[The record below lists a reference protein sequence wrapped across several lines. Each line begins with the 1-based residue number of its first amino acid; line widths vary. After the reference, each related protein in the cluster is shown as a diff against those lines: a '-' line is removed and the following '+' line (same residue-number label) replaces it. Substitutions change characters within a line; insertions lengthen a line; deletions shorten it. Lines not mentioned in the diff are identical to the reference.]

1 MLRSIRTI
9 VTHPAYSCNT
19 HLEENMAKICAVV
32 LSLLALLAVLSWAD
46 GAQDPKAVI
55 SSASLALGADN
66 LQTIEYSGTGY
77 DFAIGQAPNP
87 NSPWPKFNDKTYTR
101 VINFDAPASRMQRI
115 RTQAENPPRGGG
127 LQPIIGE
134 QNQTQVIAAGSPQ
147 AAALSDE
154 LVMALPH
161 GFLKFA
167 AAARDTSVRSQTIG
181 GKKYTV
187 VSFTAV
193 NKAPVSGYLNDQNI
207 LERVETKIDNTVLG
221 DIPFETTF
229 ADYKNFSGVQFPTH
243 IVQKQGGYPVLDLT
257 ITDVKPN
264 APANIQTATAPP
276 PPIPTP
282 AAAEKLA
289 DGVYLILGGYA
300 AIAVDFKDYI
310 VVIEGPQNDQRAE
323 AIIAE
328 AKRVIPNKPIK
339 YVVNTHHHFDHS
351 GGLRDFVAEGAT
363 VITHQINKPY
373 YEKVWANPHTLSPDR
388 LAQNPKKPSFKTM
401 TEKMV
406 LTDGNHVIELYHLQ
420 NFGHNDGMIVAYL
433 PKEKV
438 LLEADGFNPPP
449 QPLTQRNATISPY
462 TASLAANI
470 ERLKLDVQRIVP
482 VHYPADNRKVSLAE
496 LKTAVAQN

>member
-1 MLRSIRTI
+1 
-9 VTHPAYSCNT
+9 
-19 HLEENMAKICAVV
+19 MAKKWIVA
-32 LSLLALLAVLSWAD
+32 LSLLTLLASAASSWAD
-46 GAQDPKAVI
+46 GAQNPQAVV
-55 SSASLALGADN
+55 SSASQALGADS
-66 LQTIEYSGTGY
+66 LRTIEYSGSGY

-87 NSPWPKFNDKTYTR
+87 SSPWPKFNDKTYTR
-101 VINFDAPASRMQRI
+101 VINFDAPVSRMQRV
-115 RTQAENPPRGGG
+115 RTQAENPPHGGG
-127 LQPIIGE
+127 QQPIIGE
-134 QNQTQVIAAGSPQ
+134 QNQTQVIAAPDD
-147 AAALSDE
+147 LM
-154 LVMALPH
+154 MAVPY

-167 AAARDTSVRSQTIG
+167 AAARDTAVRSQTIS

-187 VSFTAV
+187 LSFTAM

-221 DIPFETTF
+221 DISFETTF
-229 ADYKNFSGVQFPTH
+229 TDYKDFGGVKFPTH
-243 IVQKQGGYPVLDLT
+243 IIQKQGGYPVLDLT
-257 ITDVKPN
+257 ITDVKLN
-264 APANIQTATAPP
+264 APANIPSATAPP

-282 AAAEKLA
+282 AAAEKLG

-310 VVIEGPQNDQRAE
+310 VVIEGPQNDQRAA

-388 LAQNPKKPSFKTM
+388 LAQDPKKPSFKTM

-449 QPLTQRNATISPY
+449 QPLTQRPATISPY

-482 VHYPADNRKVSLAE
+482 VHYPADNREVSLAE

>member
-1 MLRSIRTI
+1 
-9 VTHPAYSCNT
+9 
-19 HLEENMAKICAVV
+19 MAKKWIVA
-32 LSLLALLAVLSWAD
+32 LSLLTLLASAASSWAD
-46 GAQDPKAVI
+46 GAQNPQAVV
-55 SSASLALGADN
+55 SSASQALGADS
-66 LQTIEYSGTGY
+66 LRTIEFSGSGY

-87 NSPWPKFNDKTYTR
+87 SSPWPRFNDKTYTR
-101 VINFDAPASRMQRI
+101 VINFDAPASRMQRV
-115 RTQAENPPRGGG
+115 RTQAENPPHGGG
-127 LQPIIGE
+127 QQPIIGE
-134 QNQTQVIAAGSPQ
+134 QNQTQVIAAPDD
-147 AAALSDE
+147 LM
-154 LVMALPH
+154 MAVPY

-167 AAARDTSVRSQTIG
+167 AAARDTAVRSQTIS

-229 ADYKNFSGVQFPTH
+229 TDYKDFGGVKFPTH
-243 IVQKQGGYPVLDLT
+243 IIQKQGGYPVLDLT
-257 ITDVKPN
+257 ITDVKLN
-264 APANIQTATAPP
+264 APANIPSATAPP

-282 AAAEKLA
+282 ASAEKLG

-310 VVIEGPQNDQRAE
+310 VVIEGPQNDQRAA

-449 QPLTQRNATISPY
+449 QPLTQRPATISPY

>member
-1 MLRSIRTI
+1 
-9 VTHPAYSCNT
+9 
-19 HLEENMAKICAVV
+19 MAKKWIVA
-32 LSLLALLAVLSWAD
+32 LSLLTLLASAASSWAD
-46 GAQDPKAVI
+46 GAQNPQAVVN
-55 SSASLALGADN
+55 SASQALGADS
-66 LQTIEYSGTGY
+66 LRTIEYSGSGY

-87 NSPWPKFNDKTYTR
+87 SSPWPKFNDKTYTR
-101 VINFDAPASRMQRI
+101 VINFDAPVSRMQRV
-115 RTQAENPPRGGG
+115 RTQAENPPHGGG
-127 LQPIIGE
+127 QQPIIGE
-134 QNQTQVIAAGSPQ
+134 QNQTQVIAAPDD
-147 AAALSDE
+147 LI
-154 LVMALPH
+154 MAVPY

-167 AAARDTSVRSQTIG
+167 AAARDTAVRSQTIS

-187 VSFTAV
+187 LSFTAM

-221 DIPFETTF
+221 DISFETTF
-229 ADYKNFSGVQFPTH
+229 TDYKDFGGVKFPTH
-243 IVQKQGGYPVLDLT
+243 IIQKQGGYPVLDLT
-257 ITDVKPN
+257 ITDVKLN
-264 APANIQTATAPP
+264 APANIPSATAPP

-282 AAAEKLA
+282 AAAEKLG

-310 VVIEGPQNDQRAE
+310 VVIEGPQNDQRAA

-388 LAQNPKKPSFKTM
+388 LAQDPKKPSFKTM

-449 QPLTQRNATISPY
+449 QPLTQRPATISPY

-482 VHYPADNRKVSLAE
+482 VHYPADNREVSLAE

>member
-1 MLRSIRTI
+1 
-9 VTHPAYSCNT
+9 
-19 HLEENMAKICAVV
+19 MAKKWIVA
-32 LSLLALLAVLSWAD
+32 LSLLTLLASAASSWAD
-46 GAQDPKAVI
+46 GAQNPQVVV
-55 SSASLALGADN
+55 SSASQALGADS
-66 LQTIEYSGTGY
+66 LRTIEYSGSGY

-87 NSPWPKFNDKTYTR
+87 SSPWPKFNDKTYTR
-101 VINFDAPASRMQRI
+101 VINFDAPVSRMQRV
-115 RTQAENPPRGGG
+115 RTQAENPPHGGG
-127 LQPIIGE
+127 QQPIIGE
-134 QNQTQVIAAGSPQ
+134 QNQTQVIAAPDD
-147 AAALSDE
+147 LI
-154 LVMALPH
+154 MAVPY
-161 GFLKFA
+161 GFLRFA
-167 AAARDTSVRSQTIG
+167 AAARDTAVRSQTIS

-187 VSFTAV
+187 LSFTAM

-221 DIPFETTF
+221 DISFETTF
-229 ADYKNFSGVQFPTH
+229 TDYKDFGGVKFPTH
-243 IVQKQGGYPVLDLT
+243 IIQKQGGYPVLDLT
-257 ITDVKPN
+257 ITDVKLN
-264 APANIQTATAPP
+264 APANIPSATAPP

-282 AAAEKLA
+282 AAAEKLG

-310 VVIEGPQNDQRAE
+310 VVIEGPQNDQRAA

-388 LAQNPKKPSFKTM
+388 LAQDPKKPSFKTM

-449 QPLTQRNATISPY
+449 QPLTQRPATIS

-482 VHYPADNRKVSLAE
+482 VHYPADNRRVSMAE

>member
-1 MLRSIRTI
+1 
-9 VTHPAYSCNT
+9 
-19 HLEENMAKICAVV
+19 
-32 LSLLALLAVLSWAD
+32 
-46 GAQDPKAVI
+46 
-55 SSASLALGADN
+55 
-66 LQTIEYSGTGY
+66 
-77 DFAIGQAPNP
+77 
-87 NSPWPKFNDKTYTR
+87 
-101 VINFDAPASRMQRI
+101 
-115 RTQAENPPRGGG
+115 
-127 LQPIIGE
+127 
-134 QNQTQVIAAGSPQ
+134 
-147 AAALSDE
+147 
-154 LVMALPH
+154 
-161 GFLKFA
+161 
-167 AAARDTSVRSQTIG
+167 
-181 GKKYTV
+181 
-187 VSFTAV
+187 
-193 NKAPVSGYLNDQNI
+193 
-207 LERVETKIDNTVLG
+207 
-221 DIPFETTF
+221 
-229 ADYKNFSGVQFPTH
+229 
-243 IVQKQGGYPVLDLT
+243 LDLT

-264 APANIQTATAPP
+264 APANIQSAAAAPP
-276 PPIPTP
+276 PAPAPTQGT
-282 AAAEKLA
+282 AEKLG

-401 TEKMV
+401 TEKMI

-420 NFGHNDGMIVAYL
+420 NFGHNDGMIIAYL

-449 QPLTQRNATISPY
+449 QPLTQRPATISPY

-482 VHYPADNRKVSLAE
+482 VHYPADNRKVSMAE

>member
-1 MLRSIRTI
+1 MPRKWMVVPFVL
-9 VTHPAYSCNT
+9 
-19 HLEENMAKICAVV
+19 V
-32 LSLLALLAVLSWAD
+32 LSGLAAMAWAD
-46 GAQDPKAVI
+46 GAQDPQTVI
-55 SSASLALGADN
+55 SNASKALGADN
-66 LQTIEYSGTGY
+66 LKSIEYSGSGY

-101 VINFDAPASRMQRI
+101 VVNLDSPASRMQRI

-127 LQPIIGE
+127 LQPILGE

-147 AAALSDE
+147 AAT
-154 LVMALPH
+154 LPDDLMMSVPY
-161 GFLKFA
+161 GFLRSA
-167 AAARDTSVRSQTIG
+167 AAAKDAAVKSQTVG

-187 VSFTAV
+187 LSFTAL

-221 DIPFETTF
+221 DTAFETTF
-229 ADYKNFSGVQFPTH
+229 SDYKDFGGVKFPAH

-264 APANIQTATAPP
+264 ATANIQSPGAPP
-276 PPIPTP
+276 AP
-282 AAAEKLA
+282 APASVTSEKLG

-339 YVVNTHHHFDHS
+339 FVVNTHHHFDQS

-363 VITHQINKPY
+363 VVTHQMNESY
-373 YEKVWANPHTLSPDR
+373 YKKVWATPHTLSPDR
-388 LAQNPKKPSFKTM
+388 LAQSPKKPSFKTVG
-401 TEKMV
+401 EKLV

-420 NFGHNDGMIVAYL
+420 NFGHNDGMIIAYL

-449 QPLTQRNATISPY
+449 QPLTKTPAAISPY

-482 VHYPADNRKVSLAE
+482 VHYPADNRKVSMAE
-496 LKTAVAQN
+496 LQTAVGKGT